1 MSNAQVTSYFNRLE
15 ARTKALMSDD
25 KKLRND
31 ASFYA
36 ATFFLVSGTKDK

>member
-36 ATFFLVSGTKDK
+36 TTFFLVSGTKDK